1 MPESEPSR
9 SGAYALL
16 TATGRYSDPTLGR
29 LRAPTHDAE
38 ELAKIL
44 RDPAIGGFT
53 VSTLVDKPDYRV
65 RETIEG
71 FFADRSLNDLLVFY
85 ASCHGVKDP
94 SGRLYFAATTT
105 KVSRL
110 ASTGISA
117 EFLFE
122 QVDRC
127 RAQKILVLLDCCYSG
142 SYAKGHLPKSEDRI
156 GIGLLEGRG
165 RAAISSSTTQEYSFE
180 MTTGKV
186 TGTAAPSVFTAAL
199 VKGLGTGAADIDGD
213 GLVSVDDL
221 YTYVR
226 NEIRAVTPYQTP
238 EKKWGDVRGD
248 FVIARNPHPP
258 APRPEQ
264 PPIDVLRAVRSDPE
278 SSPAGNVVV
287 EAPTANTR
295 FWSLTSYLAVP
306 TVLGAIATLL
316 ILGFARSGA
325 VRTNALLSLEC
336 GIIYGLG
343 LGLTIGGGNQ
353 VKYSVALG
361 VGLLVPGVLLLVAY
375 SVMLIFCVARTWK
388 HRLPDIPFLTKAAQW
403 VVYGRGGGY
412 SRGVQ

>member
-9 SGAYALL
+9 GGAYALL
-16 TATGRYSDPTLGR
+16 TATGRYSDPTLGQ
-29 LRAPTHDAE
+29 LRAPTRDAE
-38 ELAKIL
+38 ELAKVL

-53 VSTLVDKPDYRV
+53 VSTLVNKPDHLV

-142 SYAKGHLPKSEDRI
+142 SYAKGHLPRSGDRI
-156 GIGLLEGRG
+156 EIGLHEGRG

-180 MTTGKV
+180 ITTGKV
-186 TGTAAPSVFTAAL
+186 TGTASPSVFTAAL

-248 FVIARNPHPP
+248 FVIARNPNPP
-258 APRPEQ
+258 APQPEQ
-264 PPIDVLRAVRSDPE
+264 PPIDVRRAVWSDPA
-278 SSPAGNVVV
+278 SSPAGNVMV
-287 EAPTANTR
+287 EATAAHTR
-295 FWSLTSYLAVP
+295 FWSLTSYLAVS
-306 TVLGAIATLL
+306 TVLGGIATLL
-316 ILGFARSGA
+316 ILGFARGNTIR
-325 VRTNALLSLEC
+325 VNALLALEIWVIC
-336 GIIYGLG
+336 GAGLA
-343 LGLTIGGGNQ
+343 LTIVGASHARQNA
-353 VKYSVALG
+353 ALG
-361 VGLLVPGVLLLVAY
+361 VGTLIPGVLLLVACLI
-375 SVMLIFCVARTWK
+375 MLIFCVARVW
-388 HRLPDIPFLTKAAQW
+388 RYRQPDIPFLTKAAQW
-403 VVYGRGGGY
+403 VVYGKSGGD

>member
-1 MPESEPSR
+1 MPKSEPSTG
-9 SGAYALL
+9 GAYALL
-16 TATGRYSDPTLGR
+16 TATGRYSDPTLVQ
-29 LRAPTHDAE
+29 LRAPTRDAE
-38 ELAKIL
+38 ELAKVL
-44 RDPAIGGFT
+44 RNPAIGGFT
-53 VSTLVDKPDYRV
+53 VSTLVDKPGHLV

-142 SYAKGHLPKSEDRI
+142 SYAKGHLPRSGDQI
-156 GIGLLEGRG
+156 GIGLHEGRG

-180 MTTGKV
+180 ITTGKV
-186 TGTAAPSVFTAAL
+186 TGTASPSVFTAAL

-213 GLVSVDDL
+213 GFVSVDDL

-248 FVIARNPHPP
+248 FVIARNPDPP
-258 APRPEQ
+258 VPRPEQ
-264 PPIDVLRAVRSDPE
+264 PPIDVRRAVWSDPA
-278 SSPAGNVVV
+278 SSPAGNAVV
-287 EAPTANTR
+287 ETTPANTR

-306 TVLGAIATLL
+306 TGLGAFATLL
-316 ILGFARSGA
+316 ILGIARGGA
-325 VRTNALLSLEC
+325 IRTNALLSLVG
-336 GIIYGLG
+336 GIIYGSG
-343 LGLTIGGGNQ
+343 PM
-353 VKYSVALG
+353 AL
-361 VGLLVPGVLLLVAY
+361 
-375 SVMLIFCVARTWK
+375 S
-388 HRLPDIPFLTKAAQW
+388 
-403 VVYGRGGGY
+403 
-412 SRGVQ
+412 